1 MSLNH
6 ICKNGLQDVDLDVK
20 SLSIQGVP
28 VGNSGFTYYQPT
40 DTPVAIPYGTTA
52 AFLDD
57 VSLGSGTNIYNPTV
71 GDVIEVEFST
81 QLSSTQASNT
91 IDTGILFGGTDLVG
105 SSFNLVNL
113 QSTINPGG
121 TYKGKCTIFCKQ
133 KDFSGG
139 LYTYTFLTNLVI
151 EASGSNGIINNFF
164 ENQFQSAN
172 ESDEIKIR
180 LSAPFDGEVLVTNIL
195 IKQIK

>member
-6 ICKNGLQDVDLDVK
+6 ICKNGKVDVDLDVK
-20 SLSIQGVP
+20 SLAIQGVP
-28 VGNSGFTYYQPT
+28 IGNSGFNYYQPT

-57 VSLGSGTNIYNPTV
+57 PILGSGSNIYNPSV
-71 GDVIEVEFST
+71 GDVVELQFVT
-81 QLSSTQASNT
+81 QLSSTNTSNT
-91 IDTGILFGGTDLVG
+91 IDTGILFGSTDLVG

-113 QSTINPGG
+113 PSTINPGG
-121 TYKGKCTIFCKQ
+121 TYKGKCTIYCKQ

-139 LYTYTFLTNLVI
+139 LYSYTFLTNLVI
-151 EASGSNGIINNFF
+151 EASGSSGIINNFF
-164 ENQFQSAN
+164 EQQFQSPN

-180 LSAPFDGEVLVTNIL
+180 LSAPFAGEVLVTNIL
-195 IKQIK
+195 MKQV